1 MRTSP
6 TNLRQRLVKLA
17 GEKPELRPH
26 LAPLLRKASVPL
38 APTMTP
44 MGLLGMYFERACQIA
59 FGLEGEAAPMRY
71 GIFRYSDVTP
81 SSDYHEV
88 SIQIAGGNVIVSLVD
103 IDTVTVQTYKVPL
116 RQVMATSVR
125 DFAHHMKL
133 GLKL

>member
-1 MRTSP
+1 MTS
-6 TNLRQRLVKLA
+6 LREKLTRLA
-17 GEKPELRPH
+17 DRRPDLRAQ
-26 LAPLLRKASVPL
+26 LNPLLRKASVPL

-59 FGLEGEAAPMRY
+59 FGLEGEGTPMKY

-81 SSDYHEV
+81 GSDYHEV
-88 SIQIAGGNVIVSLVD
+88 SIQIAGGNVIVSLTD
-103 IDTVTVQTYKVPL
+103 IDTVTIQTYKVPL
-116 RQVMATSVR
+116 RQVMSTSVR

>member
-1 MRTSP
+1 MTS
-6 TNLRQRLVKLA
+6 LREKLTRLA
-17 GEKPELRPH
+17 DRRPDLRAQ
-26 LAPLLRKASVPL
+26 LNPLLRKASVPL

-59 FGLEGEAAPMRY
+59 FGLEGESTPMKY

-81 SSDYHEV
+81 GSDYHEV
-88 SIQIAGGNVIVSLVD
+88 SIQIAGGNVIVSLTD
-103 IDTVTVQTYKVPL
+103 IDTVTIQTYKVPL
-116 RQVMATSVR
+116 RQVMSTSVR